1 MPAKNN
7 LQYEAQEPAFLRRLR
22 AQNSGQSAD
31 GRHER
36 PVARARKPKV
46 DDEEDAPAY
55 VDENSN
61 ETLSKAEYEAL
72 MKSDNKPI
80 EGQSGGDDDVKAPTE
95 DETPGVTGELTGTD
109 PKAAGA
115 LPGGEKK
122 ESSTKEAIVGNK
134 KRKSAKI
141 IGNDDEDQND
151 EQSRKS
157 TTASKKQKKKGK
169 PIKLSFDEEEES

>member
-22 AQNSGQSAD
+22 EQNSGQSAD

-36 PVARARKPKV
+36 PVARARKPKA

-72 MKSDNKPI
+72 LKPESKSA
-80 EGQSGGDDDVKAPTE
+80 EGNAGGAQDVNE
-95 DETPGVTGELTGTD
+95 DETPGVTGELTGTE
-109 PKAAGA
+109 PKVAGA
-115 LPGGEKK
+115 LPNTEEKR
-122 ESSTKEAIVGNK
+122 ESSTKEATVGSK
-134 KRKSAKI
+134 KRKSAKV
-141 IGNDDEDQND
+141 IGNDEEDPDD
-151 EQSRKS
+151 EQAQAP
-157 TTASKKQKKKGK
+157 TTATKKQKKKGK
-169 PIKLSFDEEEES
+169 PIKLSFNNDEES

>member
-31 GRHER
+31 GRHEQ
-36 PVARARKPKV
+36 PVARARKPKA

-72 MKSDNKPI
+72 MKIENKPV
-80 EGQSGGDDDVKAPTE
+80 EGQSAGGTNVKLATE

-122 ESSTKEAIVGNK
+122 ESSTKEATVGSK
-134 KRKSAKI
+134 KRKFAKV
-141 IGNDDEDQND
+141 IGNDDETQDD
-151 EQSRKS
+151 EQSQKP

-169 PIKLSFDEEEES
+169 PIKLSFDEEEAS

>member
-1 MPAKNN
+1 MPSKNN

-22 AQNSGQSAD
+22 EQNSGRSAD

-36 PVARARKPKV
+36 PVARARKPKA

-72 MKSDNKPI
+72 LKTESKPLAA
-80 EGQSGGDDDVKAPTE
+80 ETSGASNVHE
-95 DETPGVTGELTGTD
+95 DETPGVTGELTGSE
-109 PKAAGA
+109 PKVAGA
-115 LPGGEKK
+115 LPVEEKE
-122 ESSTKEAIVGNK
+122 ESSTKEATVGSK
-134 KRKSAKI
+134 KRKSAKVI
-141 IGNDDEDQND
+141 SNDEGQDDEDAQ
-151 EQSRKS
+151 KP

-169 PIKLSFDEEEES
+169 TIKLSFDDQEES